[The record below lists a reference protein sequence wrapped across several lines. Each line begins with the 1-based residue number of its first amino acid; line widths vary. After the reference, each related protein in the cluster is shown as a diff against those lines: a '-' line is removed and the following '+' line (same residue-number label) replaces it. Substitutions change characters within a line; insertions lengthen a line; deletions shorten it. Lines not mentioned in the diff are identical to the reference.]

1 MRRRPSYSPAP
12 ITDRLLAIYDAD
24 HHAYAAEAYAIAK
37 NELNARDDIFT
48 EDTLAW
54 VAAMDDRWDE
64 ARVHM
69 ERADAYTPPL
79 PMTRVPKWPGSDGR
93 WNKSYGVYEYLAAS
107 RGKDERM
114 IGGFGP
120 RALGRVFDDSPG
132 ETRSKIV
139 AIYALLIAANI
150 GAWVLAFAAFSGRPV
165 LLGTALLAYTFGLR
179 HAVDADHISAIDN
192 VTRKLMNDGKKP
204 VSVGFFF
211 SLGHSTIVVALSAAI
226 AFAATIV
233 HQSMPGLEKIGGV
246 LGTSISAFFLYAIA
260 AINFVVLL
268 QVYRTF
274 RHVRSGGAYSHE
286 HVDGMLNQRG
296 FWCRLFGPMMRSI
309 GSSWHMY
316 PLGVLFGLGFD
327 TATEVG
333 ILGIA
338 ALEAG
343 KGVPVAAI
351 MIFPLLFTV
360 GMCLL
365 DTTDGVLMLGCYG
378 WAFMKPIRKLYYNM
392 NITLISVLVAVLVGT
407 IELLSIIGP
416 QLGFKGI
423 LWDGVA
429 RVSDNFGMI
438 GVAIIGIFVVSWFV
452 STAVYKLR
460 RYDEFEAAVTPGP

>member
-1 MRRRPSYSPAP
+1 
-12 ITDRLLAIYDAD
+12 
-24 HHAYAAEAYAIAK
+24 
-37 NELNARDDIFT
+37 
-48 EDTLAW
+48 
-54 VAAMDDRWDE
+54 
-64 ARVHM
+64 
-69 ERADAYTPPL
+69 
-79 PMTRVPKWPGSDGR
+79 
-93 WNKSYGVYEYLAAS
+93 
-107 RGKDERM
+107 M

-139 AIYALLIAANI
+139 AIYTLLIAANI
-150 GAWVLAFAAFSGRPV
+150 GAWVLAFVAFSGRPV

-192 VTRKLMNDGKKP
+192 VTRKLMHEGKKP

-226 AFAATIV
+226 AFAATVV
-233 HQSMPGLEKIGGV
+233 HQAMPGLEHVGGV
-246 LGTSISAFFLYAIA
+246 IGASISAFFLYAIA
-260 AINFVVLL
+260 AVNLVVLL

-274 RHVRSGGAYSHE
+274 RHVRNGGAYSEE
-286 HVDGMLNQRG
+286 HVDGMLEQRG
-296 FWCRLFGPMMRSI
+296 FWCRLLGPMMRTIS
-309 GSSWHMY
+309 SSWHMY

-333 ILGIA
+333 ILGVA
-338 ALEAG
+338 ALEAS
-343 KGVPVAAI
+343 KGLPVLSI

-378 WAFMKPIRKLYYNM
+378 WAFLKPVRKLYYNL
-392 NITLISVLVAVLVGT
+392 NITLVSVLVAVLVGT
-407 IELLSIIGP
+407 IEALSIIGP
-416 QLGFKGI
+416 QLGLKGL
-423 LWDGVA
+423 LWDNVA

-438 GVAIIGIFVVSWFV
+438 GLAIIGIFVVSWFV

-460 RYDEFEAAVTPGP
+460 RYDELEAVTPVP